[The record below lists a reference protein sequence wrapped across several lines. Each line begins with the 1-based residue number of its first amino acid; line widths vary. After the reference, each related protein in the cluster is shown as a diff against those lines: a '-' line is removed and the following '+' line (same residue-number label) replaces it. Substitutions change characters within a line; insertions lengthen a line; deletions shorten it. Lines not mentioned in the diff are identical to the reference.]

1 MTRRS
6 RRALAAALALLA
18 AGPEAQAKSDVEV
31 AADVLQ
37 VALPALGAGV
47 AVAGSDWEGAGQLLR
62 SGSSSLAL
70 TLALKYSIDA
80 ERPNGAGESFPSG
93 HTALAFAGASFLTRR
108 YGLRVGLP
116 ALGAASFVAWSR
128 VHTRDH
134 HVRDVV
140 AGAGIS
146 ILSTLLLVQ
155 PLPDGLELLP
165 SAGDGWLGVT
175 LGGTF

>member
-1 MTRRS
+1 MTRLPLG
-6 RRALAAALALLA
+6 ALAAALALLA
-18 AGPEAQAKSDVEV
+18 VSRESHAKSEVEV
-31 AADVLQ
+31 AADALQ
-37 VALPALGAGV
+37 FVLPALGGGA
-47 AVAGSDWEGAGQLLR
+47 ALAGSDWEGAGQLLR
-62 SGSSSLAL
+62 SGSSALAL
-70 TLALKYSIDA
+70 TVALKYSIDA
-80 ERPNGAGESFPSG
+80 ERPNGSGQSFPSG

-146 ILSTLLLVQ
+146 ILSALLLVE
-155 PLPDGLELLP
+155 PLPEGLELMP
-165 SAGDGWLGVT
+165 GAGDGWLGVT
-175 LGGTF
+175 LGGNF